1 MYITVTCKIMQSLE
15 TFLVGFL
22 NFYFLI
28 KIYTSTSPSCYKYPF
43 FTVRRMLSIINYFL
57 LFHSIQ
63 ETCRFECTCRLF
75 RVALLSTTISMKV
88 YHSKCLEF
96 FNKKDKRDGF
106 NFPCWLKYKKTI
118 IWLRFENTFE
128 KKNKLCF
135 LIFKTFTCL
144 IHK

>member
-1 MYITVTCKIMQSLE
+1 MIDIGHLKMYITVTCKIMQSLE
-15 TFLVGFL
+15 TFWVGFF

-106 NFPCWLKYKKTI
+106 NFPCWLKYKKKQSYDCV
-118 IWLRFENTFE
+118 LRTHL
-128 KKNKLCF
+128 KKK
-135 LIFKTFTCL
+135 
-144 IHK
+144 